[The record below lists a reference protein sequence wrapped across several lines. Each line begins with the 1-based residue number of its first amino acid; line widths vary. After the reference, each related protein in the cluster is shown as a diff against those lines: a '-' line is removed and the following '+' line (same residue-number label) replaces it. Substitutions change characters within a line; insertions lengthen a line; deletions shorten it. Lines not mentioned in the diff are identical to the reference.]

1 MEGKHKFSNPEG
13 IYFITFSVIGWIDI
27 FTRNRYREIFVESLN
42 YCIQNKGLTVY
53 IWVLM
58 SNHVHLV
65 AKAEKG
71 NLSDIMRDLKRHTSK
86 SILKNINEVGESRS
100 KWMLFLFKEAG
111 ARNSNNKDFQ
121 FWQQDNHPV
130 ELSSNEM
137 IDQKIEYIHQ
147 NPVTNGMVSSPEHY
161 VYSSAIDYCGEKG
174 LVKITVME

>member
-53 IWVLM
+53 SWVLM

-71 NLSDIMRDLKRHTSK
+71 NLSDI
-86 SILKNINEVGESRS
+86 
-100 KWMLFLFKEAG
+100 
-111 ARNSNNKDFQ
+111 
-121 FWQQDNHPV
+121 
-130 ELSSNEM
+130 
-137 IDQKIEYIHQ
+137 
-147 NPVTNGMVSSPEHY
+147 
-161 VYSSAIDYCGEKG
+161 
-174 LVKITVME
+174 